1 MDIDRRCYILNPYN
15 IEQTK
20 DENTEKYQYLGNYN
34 LIQYQFLQSNITS
47 PVWQTVRRIT
57 NEFLGVTE
65 LKV

>member
-1 MDIDRRCYILNPYN
+1 MLHFKSLQYQYN
-15 IEQTK
+15 IKQAK

-34 LIQYQFLQSNITS
+34 LIQYQFLQSNITN

-57 NEFLGVTE
+57 NKFLGVTE

>member
-1 MDIDRRCYILNPYN
+1 MLHFKSLQYQYN
-15 IEQTK
+15 TKQAK

-34 LIQYQFLQSNITS
+34 LIQYQFLQSNITN

>member
-1 MDIDRRCYILNPYN
+1 MLHFKSLQYQYN
-15 IEQTK
+15 IKQTK

-34 LIQYQFLQSNITS
+34 LIQYQFLQSNITN

>member
-1 MDIDRRCYILNPYN
+1 MLHFKSLQYQYN
-15 IEQTK
+15 IKQAK

-47 PVWQTVRRIT
+47 PVWQKVRRIT

>member
-1 MDIDRRCYILNPYN
+1 MLHFKSLQYQYN
-15 IEQTK
+15 IKQAK

-47 PVWQTVRRIT
+47 PVWQTVRRTT
-57 NEFLGVTE
+57 NDFLGVTE

>member
-1 MDIDRRCYILNPYN
+1 MLDFKSLQYQYN
-15 IEQTK
+15 IKQTK

-34 LIQYQFLQSNITS
+34 LIQYQFLQSNITN

>member
-1 MDIDRRCYILNPYN
+1 MLHFKSLQYQYN
-15 IEQTK
+15 IKQTK

-34 LIQYQFLQSNITS
+34 LIQYQFLQYNITS

-57 NEFLGVTE
+57 YEFLGVTE

>member
-1 MDIDRRCYILNPYN
+1 MLHFKSSQYQYN
-15 IEQTK
+15 IKQAK

-47 PVWQTVRRIT
+47 PVWQTVRRTT

>member
-1 MDIDRRCYILNPYN
+1 MDINRRCYILNPYN

-34 LIQYQFLQSNITS
+34 LIQYQFLQSNITN

>member
-1 MDIDRRCYILNPYN
+1 MLHFKSLQYQYN
-15 IEQTK
+15 IKQAK

-47 PVWQTVRRIT
+47 PVWQTVRRTT

>member
-1 MDIDRRCYILNPYN
+1 MLHFKSLQYQYN
-15 IEQTK
+15 IKQAK

-34 LIQYQFLQSNITS
+34 LIQYQFLQSNITN

>member
-1 MDIDRRCYILNPYN
+1 MLHFKSLQYQYN
-15 IEQTK
+15 IKQAK
-20 DENTEKYQYLGNYN
+20 DENTEKYQYLGSYN